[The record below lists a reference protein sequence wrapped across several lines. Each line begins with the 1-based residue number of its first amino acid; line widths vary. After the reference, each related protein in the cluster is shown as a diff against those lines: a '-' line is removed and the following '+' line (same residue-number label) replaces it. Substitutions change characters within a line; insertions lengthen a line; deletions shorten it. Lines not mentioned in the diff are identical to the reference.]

1 MKKILLVILI
11 FLCLL
16 FSISCK
22 EDNQEI
28 PEDKKKDKQETIEDK
43 YFVITFTDYDDSIIS
58 TVKVKEG
65 EEVTYPSNPT
75 RDRYTFIGW
84 SLDVKTVSA
93 DITIKA
99 QYEIVKE
106 KYKITYMVT
115 DEDWICKSKEEV
127 VNNFLSDFYDFVSPK
142 ESRVAFLYGI
152 QGGEPSWYN
161 YIGGSVGPLNYLL
174 KDNNLELDDDNY
186 FFNSSKYKEKWMS
199 LGVYVRDKVCGN
211 NKRFGNPDNSYTYG
225 ALDFK
230 RYIIG
235 DPDKYLATYG
245 GEEVF
250 YGYPIVSVI
259 HTDYYWTGPLL
270 SNYLKPL
277 PSHLFQGWYKDKELT
292 EEVNVY
298 ESGDLVLYPKYS
310 TERLYDISFATDS
323 EITPIKVKKGD
334 TVTLP
339 SISKPECE
347 FQGWYLDFI
356 KMPDEFVFNYDTSIE
371 LTPKFYY
378 NDRINKEYLVYDDKV
393 ITYKGSLVGVEIP
406 TEYEEK
412 DGMRACWV
420 SSFINSYKPSSNK
433 SEMMRELLFVLDTMD
448 SFNMNCVI
456 FHIRTHNNAFY
467 KTNLAPIKP
476 EYGTYATFE
485 EWDYLTWFIEECHK
499 RGIEFHAWLNPYRI
513 DLSGLSSNATTEDVA
528 SRFKDYPLN
537 PASKAENILMTYNS
551 DGKPGSILNPAKDE
565 VINYLVDVCLE
576 IIENYDVDGI
586 HFDDYFYHRLSED
599 KNVLHDADQDDYEA
613 YIDNND
619 TSYKKDDEEDKLSW
633 RRDNV
638 NRLVKAIHDSIV
650 EYNKENNRSVV
661 FGISPTGVYR
671 SGDGSAES
679 GSLTT
684 GGGHY
689 NKYTLCDSVYWI
701 KNGYVDYIMPQCYT
715 SFDNPDYYFH
725 EITSWW
731 NKVVAGTNVKL
742 YIGMS
747 ISKAVN
753 SSYDFSWRTQERE
766 LINQLLYL
774 ETLENV
780 EGVCF
785 FSFTSLKTILD
796 SVDNIAKD
804 AFRILKE
811 EMWINKVNIPK

>member
-1 MKKILLVILI
+1 MKKLLLIIIVFLFILLGV
-11 FLCLL
+11 
-16 FSISCK
+16 SCK
-22 EDNQEI
+22 KNQEI
-28 PEDKKKDKQETIEDK
+28 PNDNKEDKQEPVEDK
-43 YFVITFTDYDDSIIS
+43 YYVITFTDYDDSIIS
-58 TVKVKEG
+58 AVKVKDG
-65 EEVTYPSNPT
+65 EEITYPTNPT
-75 RDRYTFIGW
+75 RDQYEFIGW
-84 SLDVKTVSA
+84 YPDVKLAIA
-93 DITIKA
+93 DMTIKA
-99 QYEIVKE
+99 QYEFIQE
-106 KYKITYMVT
+106 RFAITYMVT
-115 DEDWICKSKEEV
+115 DDDWICKSKEEV
-127 VNNFLSDFYDFVSPK
+127 VDNFLSDFYDFVSPK
-142 ESRVAFLYGI
+142 ESRVAFLYGL

-174 KDNNLELDDDNY
+174 KDNNLDLSDDNY
-186 FFNSSKYKEKWMS
+186 FFNSSKYKEKWMN
-199 LGVYVRDKVCGN
+199 LGLYVRDRVCGN

-230 RYIIG
+230 RYITS

-250 YGYPIVSVI
+250 YGYPTVNII
-259 HTDYYWTGPLL
+259 HDEYYLTGLQI
-270 SNYLKPL
+270 SYYLKPL
-277 PSHLFQGWYKDKELT
+277 PNPLFLGWYKDEELT
-292 EEVNVY
+292 EEVGVY
-298 ESGDLVLYPKYS
+298 ERGDLVLYPKYS
-310 TERLYDISFATDS
+310 TERLYEVSFDTADS
-323 EITPIKVKKGD
+323 AIDSIKVKKGD
-334 TVTLP
+334 KVTLP
-339 SISKPECE
+339 SISEPECE

-356 KMPDEFVFNYDTSIE
+356 KMPNEFIFNYDTSIV
-371 LTPKFYY
+371 LTPRFYY
-378 NDRINKEYLVYDDKV
+378 NDRINKEYLIYNDEV

-406 TEYEEK
+406 TEYEDK
-412 DGMRACWV
+412 SGMRACWV

-433 SEMMRELLFVLDTMD
+433 EEMIEELSFVLDTME

-467 KTNLAPIKP
+467 KTNLAPIKQ
-476 EYGTYATFE
+476 EYGTYETFE
-485 EWDYLTWFIEECHK
+485 EWDYLTWFIAECHK

-513 DLSGLSSNATTEDVA
+513 DLSGLGSNATTEDIA

-551 DGKPGSILNPAKDE
+551 ETNQGSILNPAKDE

-599 KNVLHDADQDDYEA
+599 KNVLHDADQVDYEL
-613 YIDNND
+613 YIDSHD
-619 TSYKKDDEEDKLSW
+619 TAYKKDDEEDKLSW

-650 EYNKENNRSVV
+650 KYNKENNRNVV
-661 FGISPTGVYR
+661 FGISPTGIYR
-671 SGDGSAES
+671 SGDGSVES
-679 GSLTT
+679 GSLTS

-715 SFDNPDYYFH
+715 SFNNPDYAFH
-725 EITSWW
+725 EITTWW
-731 NKVVAGTNVKL
+731 NKVVEGTSVKL

-753 SSYDFSWRTQERE
+753 NTYEYSWRTEEKE
-766 LINQLLYL
+766 LINQILYL
-774 ETLENV
+774 QTLDNV

-785 FSFTSLKTILD
+785 FSFTSLKSILSD
-796 SVDNIAKD
+796 KNNIAYK
-804 AFRILKE
+804 AFETLRD
-811 EMWINKVNIPK
+811 EMWTKKVDISK